1 MELQL
6 KLNDETREIL
16 KNFSTI
22 NANLVV
28 KPGSIISTM
37 AETKTCLATATLAE
51 SFNNEFGLYDLNEF
65 LSAMSMFDDPE
76 LDFADDN
83 LSVSIKQGS
92 RSVKYF
98 LSDTTTLTSPSKPVV
113 MPSTEVQFVL
123 SADEIASI
131 RKASSALGASDMII
145 SNGDVGVRITVTNSN
160 DNTSNQYNVEVAA
173 SQVPSENFK
182 LILSIPNL
190 KIIPGDYAITLSSK
204 LISHFK
210 HTTRPIEYWIAVEKN
225 STYGE

>member
-1 MELQL
+1 MNLST
-6 KLNDETREIL
+6 ETREVL
-16 KNFSTI
+16 KNFSAI

-28 KPGSIISTM
+28 RPGNVISTM
-37 AETKTCLATATLAE
+37 AETRTVMASATVGE
-51 SFNNEFGLYDLNEF
+51 NFSNEFGLYDLNEF

-76 LDFADDN
+76 LDFAADN

-145 SNGDVGVRITVTNSN
+145 SNGDVGV
-160 DNTSNQYNVEVAA
+160 AA

>member
-1 MELQL
+1 M
-6 KLNDETREIL
+6 
-16 KNFSTI
+16 FSI
-22 NANLVV
+22 A
-28 KPGSIISTM
+28 
-37 AETKTCLATATLAE
+37 
-51 SFNNEFGLYDLNEF
+51 F
-65 LSAMSMFDDPE
+65 LTSSGFMFDDPE
-76 LDFADDN
+76 LDFANDN

>member
-1 MELQL
+1 MELKV

-28 KPGSIISTM
+28 RPGSIISTM

-98 LSDTTTLTSPSKPVV
+98 L
-113 MPSTEVQFVL
+113 
-123 SADEIASI
+123 
-131 RKASSALGASDMII
+131 
-145 SNGDVGVRITVTNSN
+145 
-160 DNTSNQYNVEVAA
+160 
-173 SQVPSENFK
+173 
-182 LILSIPNL
+182 
-190 KIIPGDYAITLSSK
+190 
-204 LISHFK
+204 
-210 HTTRPIEYWIAVEKN
+210 
-225 STYGE
+225 

>member
-1 MELQL
+1 M

-22 NANLVV
+22 NANLVAR
-28 KPGSIISTM
+28 PGSTISTM
-37 AETKTCLATATLAE
+37 AETKTILATANLNETFE
-51 SFNNEFGLYDLNEF
+51 KEFGLYDLNEF

-76 LDFADDN
+76 LNFADDN
-83 LSVSIKQGS
+83 LSVSIKQGN

-113 MPSTEVQFVL
+113 MPSTEVQFTL

-145 SNGDVGVRITVTNSN
+145 TKDSESSVKITVANSN
-160 DNTSNQYNVEVAA
+160 DNTSNQYNVQVSA
-173 SQVPSENFK
+173 SQVPEVDFS
-182 LILSIPNL
+182 LILSIANL
-190 KIIPGDYAITLSSK
+190 KTIPGDYVITLSSK

-210 HTTRPIEYWIAVEKN
+210 HTTRPVEYWIAVEKN
-225 STYGE
+225 STYGG